1 VRRAL
6 GSVVLMVS
14 VLLASVGAVAAQ
26 DVDMAFSEEKLRE
39 LGYPTVQIQVGPD
52 GIEAP
57 STLEAG
63 YYLIELSATT
73 EYWAWMNI
81 TIPPDGL
88 DRETAIE
95 QALMAGSGDTVL
107 PGWTFLGGTNT
118 FSVGVPTLFAMELQP
133 GEYSIAASYYVPD
146 FMSET
151 GEAEEIMDLAPLTV
165 TASATP
171 VAAGTPQA
179 SPVGAGAPQ
188 ADVVMEMT
196 DDLEFIVTP
205 DPLPA
210 GPQLWELTNTGT
222 HHHHHMVMYGVP
234 EGTTADDII
243 DGYLPLFEGE
253 EPAEDSIIN
262 AMVPMGY
269 AALQSGGATTWN
281 EFDLEPGT
289 YVLLCFIS
297 DTGDPEDWRPHL
309 LDGMVTI
316 FEVE

>member
-1 VRRAL
+1 MRRAL
-6 GSVVLMVS
+6 GSVVLMVL
-14 VLLASVGAVAAQ
+14 VLLASAGAVAAQ
-26 DVDMAFSEEKLRE
+26 VDMAFSEEKLRE
-39 LGYPTVQIQVGPD
+39 LGYPIVQIRVGPD

-57 STLEAG
+57 SMLEAG
-63 YYLIELSATT
+63 YYLVELSATD

-88 DRETAIE
+88 DEETAIE
-95 QALMAGSGDTVL
+95 QAVLAAGSDTVFT
-107 PGWTFLGGTNT
+107 GWTFIGGTNT
-118 FSVGVPTLFAMELQP
+118 FAAGVPTLFAMELQP
-133 GEYSIAASYYVPD
+133 GEYSIAASYIVPD

-151 GEAEEIMDLAPLTV
+151 GEAEEVMELVPLTV

-171 VAAGTPQA
+171 VAGGTPQA
-179 SPVGAGAPQ
+179 SPVAAGAPQ
-188 ADVVMEMT
+188 ADVVLEMT

-205 DPLPA
+205 DPVPA

-222 HHHHHMVMYGVP
+222 HHHHHVVMYGVP
-234 EGTTADDII
+234 EGTTPDDII
-243 DGYLPLFEGE
+243 DGFLPLFEGE
-253 EPAEDSIIN
+253 EPADDSIIN
-262 AMVPMGY
+262 AMTPAGY

-289 YVLLCFIS
+289 YALLCFIS
-297 DTGDPEDWRPHL
+297 DTGDPEDWQPHL